1 MGDSGG
7 RKKEIYSYQTDW
19 LIFAMAWNQR
29 ANMSD
34 RFRIALGSC
43 IEEYNNKIRIIE
55 RSPSSISSS
64 SSVDSTPANA
74 NDDGFHKVTE
84 FDHPYPATK
93 VMWCPDREPVS
104 PQRDLLATTGDYLR
118 IWNCSGSEPKLE
130 ALLNNNK
137 NSEYCAPLT
146 SFDWNKDDPSLL
158 GTACIDTTCTIW
170 DVNTQ
175 QAKTQIIAHDKEV
188 YDIAF
193 ARGKD
198 LFASVGA
205 DGSVRMFD
213 LRSLVHSTIIYESPE
228 LTPLL
233 RLAWNK
239 QDPNYLAAIMA
250 DSAKTFLLD
259 IRKPSSTV
267 AELGEHQGPVNSLA
281 WAPHSACHICTCG
294 EDRQAL
300 IWDLTALPGPVD
312 SPILAYAAQAEV
324 NTVEWF
330 QQSAERNW
338 VAIGFDNQLQVLRV

>member
-1 MGDSGG
+1 M
-7 RKKEIYSYQTDW
+7 
-19 LIFAMAWNQR
+19 
-29 ANMSD
+29 
-34 RFRIALGSC
+34 
-43 IEEYNNKIRIIE
+43 
-55 RSPSSISSS
+55 
-64 SSVDSTPANA
+64 
-74 NDDGFHKVTE
+74 
-84 FDHPYPATK
+84 
-93 VMWCPDREPVS
+93 
-104 PQRDLLATTGDYLR
+104 
-118 IWNCSGSEPKLE
+118 
-130 ALLNNNK
+130 
-137 NSEYCAPLT
+137 
-146 SFDWNKDDPSLL
+146 
-158 GTACIDTTCTIW
+158 
-170 DVNTQ
+170 NTQ

-188 YDIAF
+188 YDIGEERGEGGRERGPRRLQWCSSTTFNSNPSPFSFPPAF